1 MTRFAALVL
10 LAGLSLS
17 ATAAIDPFVVQDI
30 RLDGLSRISAG
41 TVYSYLPVEKGD
53 TIDRAGA
60 GMHILEYTG

>member
-30 RLDGLSRISAG
+30 RLNGLSRISAG

-60 GMHILEYTG
+60 AEAIRA

>member
-30 RLDGLSRISAG
+30 RLDGL
-41 TVYSYLPVEKGD
+41 
-53 TIDRAGA
+53 
-60 GMHILEYTG
+60 